1 MPPTST
7 TPGTADTFT
16 IRRVKH
22 AIHGKRAPLQLFGPA
37 RLWVQTSKMDAKT
50 KEIRAEP
57 CDLVFKCDGKNSHRH
72 RIMGRVRYLQAKLS
86 KEFKN
91 NASQMN
97 LDQGHG
103 VTILEGELENES
115 VRGELTSRL

>member
-1 MPPTST
+1 
-7 TPGTADTFT
+7 
-16 IRRVKH
+16 
-22 AIHGKRAPLQLFGPA
+22 
-37 RLWVQTSKMDAKT
+37 
-50 KEIRAEP
+50 
-57 CDLVFKCDGKNSHRH
+57 
-72 RIMGRVRYLQAKLS
+72 MGRVRYLQAKLS